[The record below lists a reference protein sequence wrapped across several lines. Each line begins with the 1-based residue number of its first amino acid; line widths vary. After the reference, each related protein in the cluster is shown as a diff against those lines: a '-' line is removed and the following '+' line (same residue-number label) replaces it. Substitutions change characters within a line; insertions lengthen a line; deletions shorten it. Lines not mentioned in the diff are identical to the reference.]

1 MHRRVL
7 AAVAIC
13 GLALF
18 GLQLGGVATARTHAQ
33 TYGAPA
39 TITGSCTVSNGQA
52 TCTFTWSG
60 FAGGAPVDFAVDG
73 GSIGSANSDPSG
85 SGSFVGVFD
94 CSSLGNGDHTISA
107 TGVLGGPPVTST
119 FTITGCGAA
128 LRAAFT
134 G

>member
-18 GLQLGGVATARTHAQ
+18 GLQLGGVASARTHAQ

-39 TITGSCTVSNGQA
+39 TVTGSCTVSNGQA
-52 TCTFTWSG
+52 TCTFTWSSLTPNG
-60 FAGGAPVDFAVDG
+60 PVDLAVDG

-85 SGSFVGVFD
+85 SGSVVGVFD

-107 TGVLGGPPVTST
+107 TGIMGPPATST